1 VRAPFSSGAGDQSGY
16 IAGRPGYRNKAS
28 FMFKQACMAFTL
40 AATLA
45 AGPCA
50 AHARLESSSP
60 ADKGRLA
67 EAPKTLTL
75 NFTEAAQLAVLK
87 LVRDGKEIPIPID
100 KSAKASPSYTLPL
113 PGLAPGDYT
122 VQWTAI
128 AGDGHVSKGSFAFS
142 IAG

>member
-1 VRAPFSSGAGDQSGY
+1 
-16 IAGRPGYRNKAS
+16 
-28 FMFKQACMAFTL
+28 MFKHACLAFTL
-40 AATLA
+40 GAALA

-50 AHARLESSSP
+50 AHARLANSSP
-60 ADKGRLA
+60 ADKSQLA
-67 EAPKTLTL
+67 QAPKTLTL
-75 NFTEAAQLAVLK
+75 NFTEAAQLAILK

-100 KSAKASPSYTLPL
+100 KSAKASASYSLPL
-113 PGLAPGDYT
+113 PGLAPGEYT